1 MSPEDERKLFGSIS
15 KSRSPALLPLFIL
28 SIDGGFRASEV
39 RALRRRDLSLV
50 WKNSVIERGAV
61 TIPKSKTEAGT
72 GRLIPLTK
80 RACAV
85 LTLWLA
91 RFPAASEQSF
101 VFSRHSVGLAGDN
114 RAPLFYHVDLDR
126 PIGEWKKAWAG
137 CLGKAGTRYRWHDLR
152 HTCYVLANDGQT
164 VDSWPTQIGNKSSVT

>member
-1 MSPEDERKLFGSIS
+1 MKQMYNCAKCPGYCCSYE
-15 KSRSPALLPLFIL
+15 
-28 SIDGGFRASEV
+28 
-39 RALRRRDLSLV
+39 
-50 WKNSVIERGAV
+50 
-61 TIPKSKTEAGT
+61 
-72 GRLIPLTK
+72 LIPLTK

-152 HTCYVLANDGQT
+152 HTFITRLLEDPNVSEETIRALAGHVSKKMLERYSHIRLQAKQAAIAALDRRIGHESIGDGAQNGAQ
-164 VDSWPTQIGNKSSVT
+164 SQNRAPLN